1 MLGGARVGEDD
12 ELSNAAK
19 QMRAAQ
25 PWLGAVWKLV
35 GGCAVG
41 VLMGLGLDRWAGT
54 GPWGLV
60 GLSVVGIV
68 VGMYAFIREASRLG
82 KR

>member
-1 MLGGARVGEDD
+1 MGEDD
-12 ELSNAAK
+12 GLSRIAK
-19 QMRAAQ
+19 QMRAAE

-41 VLMGLGLDRWAGT
+41 VLMGLGLDKWVGT

-60 GLSVVGIV
+60 GLSVVGIA
-68 VGMYAFIREASRLG
+68 VGFYAFVRDALRMG
-82 KR
+82 TH